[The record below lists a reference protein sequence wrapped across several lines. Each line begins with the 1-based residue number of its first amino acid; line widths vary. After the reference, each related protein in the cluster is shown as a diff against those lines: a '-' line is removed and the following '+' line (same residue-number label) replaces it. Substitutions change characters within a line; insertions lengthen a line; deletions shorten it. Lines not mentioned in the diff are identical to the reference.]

1 MNIREVNFNEMVKTI
16 FKLRF
21 CILGYTNTVIHFN
34 YAYVAPET
42 SWEDEIKEP
51 PATDNQVK
59 INWHW
64 FKIYLAEMFEKF
76 MNDNFASA

>member
-1 MNIREVNFNEMVKTI
+1 MVKTI

-21 CILGYTNTVIHFN
+21 CILGYTNTVIHLN

-59 INWHW
+59 INWHG
-64 FKIYLAEMFEKF
+64 FKIYLEEMIFEKF